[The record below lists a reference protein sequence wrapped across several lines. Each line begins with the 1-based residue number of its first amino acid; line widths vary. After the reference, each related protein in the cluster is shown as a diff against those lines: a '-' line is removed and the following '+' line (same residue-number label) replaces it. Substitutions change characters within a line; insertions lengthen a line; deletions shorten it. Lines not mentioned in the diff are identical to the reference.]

1 MNIIVSKDDPVGRN
15 VSGLLS
21 LRYIEFE
28 NVLDCSKK
36 ADLNLFIT
44 KHESSSKMKCF
55 SCHST
60 GNFGK
65 ADFGGEDFTLSCS
78 NALVQSACI
87 LKLKELL
94 KPLKLDSLAVIEATH
109 HGPSND
115 SCNLFLE
122 VGSTALE
129 YDNLDYCAVLAKAAE
144 YIFAEYESIMKSK
157 ARVAVCIGG
166 SHYAY
171 GFTKRVSKDFCIG
184 HICPSYQLSNLSK
197 SMLGQMIDK
206 TFPKPS
212 VVLVDK
218 NILNEKILGYCKE
231 LGIDCEAV

>member
-1 MNIIVSKDDPVGRN
+1 MNIILSHDDPVSRN

-21 LRYIEFE
+21 LRYILSK

-65 ADFGGEDFTLSCS
+65 ADFGGEDFTLSYS
-78 NALVQSACI
+78 NALVQSACV

-94 KPLKLDSLAVIEATH
+94 KPLKLDKLAVIEATH

-122 VGSTALE
+122 IGSTDNE
-129 YDNLDYCAVLAKAAE
+129 YNNLDYCAILVKVADYL
-144 YIFAEYESIMKSK
+144 FSEYESIMKSK

-166 SHYAY
+166 GHYAY
-171 GFTKRVSKDFCIG
+171 NFTKRVSGDFCIG
-184 HICPSYQLSNLSK
+184 HICPEYQLRNLSK
-197 SMLGQMIDK
+197 GMLGQMIEK
-206 TFPKPS
+206 TVPKPS
-212 VVLVDK
+212 IVLVDK
-218 NILNEKILGYCKE
+218 NVFNEKILGYCKE
-231 LGIDCEAV
+231 LGIDCEVI

>member
-15 VSGLLS
+15 VSGLFS
-21 LRYIEFE
+21 LRYIEFG
-28 NVLDCSKK
+28 NVLDCSIKS
-36 ADLNLFIT
+36 DLNLFIT

-65 ADFGGEDFTLSCS
+65 ADFGGKDFTLSCS
-78 NALVQSACI
+78 NALIQSACI

-94 KPLKLDSLAVIEATH
+94 KPLKLDSLVVIEATH

-122 VGSTALE
+122 VGSTDLE
-129 YDNLDYCAVLAKAAE
+129 YNNLNYCAVLAKVAE
-144 YIFAEYESIMKSK
+144 YIFAEYESIMNSK
-157 ARVAVCIGG
+157 AKVAVCIGG

-171 GFTKRVSKDFCIG
+171 GFTKMVSKDFCIG
-184 HICPSYQLSNLSK
+184 ISAFISIDNLSK

-218 NILNEKILGYCKE
+218 NVFNEKIFGYCRE